1 MKLPVQLA
9 LLGTAGLLATSAFAD
24 TTILPVTST
33 PKNSV
38 YISGDVGYGVLST
51 PNQNIA
57 EPDGFYVQ
65 SASHSNGGFAGGVN
79 IGINHAL
86 SSNLLVG
93 GEFGWASNGR
103 AKYTETSTTN
113 DTPSSDETAT
123 LKITST
129 DLQLLATSTYV
140 FNNGLNVFGK
150 AGAARVQ
157 QKGTVSS
164 SPAWEAETT
173 ETRYQPMLAAGIG
186 YQFRMVNLFVQ
197 YGHIFGKDAKNFNDL
212 FNVNVDE
219 DGNPTGDASFNGTVA
234 VDTIKAGVAV
244 NFAL

>member
-24 TTILPVTST
+24 TTILPVTNT

-38 YISGDVGYGVLST
+38 YISGDIGFGALST
-51 PNQNIA
+51 PDQNIA
-57 EPDGFYVQ
+57 DPDSYAVQ
-65 SASHSNGGFAGGVN
+65 SASHSNAGFAGGVN
-79 IGINHAL
+79 VGVNHAL
-86 SSNLLVG
+86 SSNILVG

-103 AKYTETSTTN
+103 AKYTETFYKG
-113 DTPSSDETAT
+113 DDYT

-129 DLQLLATSTYV
+129 DLQLLATSTYL
-140 FNNGLNVFGK
+140 FNNGLNLFGK

-157 QKGTVSS
+157 QKGTTSGS
-164 SPAWEAETT
+164 GTWDETTT
-173 ETRYQPMLAAGIG
+173 ETQYEPMLAAGVG

-212 FNVNVDE
+212 FNSD
-219 DGNPTGDASFNGTVA
+219 DGGFNGTVA

>member
-1 MKLPVQLA
+1 MKLPVQLV

-33 PKNSV
+33 SKNSV
-38 YISGDVGYGVLST
+38 YISGDAGFGALST
-51 PNQNIA
+51 PDQNLA
-57 EPDGFYVQ
+57 EPDGTYVQ

-79 IGINHAL
+79 VGLNHAL
-86 SSNLLVG
+86 SSNILVG

-103 AKYTETSTTN
+103 AKYTETSTSN
-113 DTPSSDETAT
+113 DTPASDETVT

-129 DLQLLATSTYV
+129 DLQLLATSTFL

-164 SPAWEAETT
+164 YPVWDAETT
-173 ETRYQPMLAAGIG
+173 ETQYQPMLAAGVG
-186 YQFRMVNLFVQ
+186 YQFRMVNVFVQ
-197 YGHIFGKDAKNFNDL
+197 YGHIFGKDPKNINDL
-212 FNVNVDE
+212 FNSN
-219 DGNPTGDASFNGTVA
+219 DGSFNGTVA

>member
-24 TTILPVTST
+24 TTILPVST

-38 YISGDVGYGVLST
+38 YISGDVGYGALST
-51 PNQNIA
+51 PDQNLA
-57 EPDGFYVQ
+57 EPDGTYIQ
-65 SASHSNGGFAGGVN
+65 SASHSTGGFAGGVN
-79 IGINHAL
+79 IGLNHAL
-86 SSNLLVG
+86 SSNILVG
-93 GEFGWASNGR
+93 GEFGWASNGQS
-103 AKYTETSTTN
+103 KYTETSTAN
-113 DTPSSDETAT
+113 DTPASNQTGT

-129 DLQLLATSTYV
+129 DLQLLATSTFL

-164 SPAWEAETT
+164 YPAWEAETT
-173 ETRYQPMLAAGIG
+173 ITRYQPMLAAGVG

-197 YGHIFGKDAKNFNDL
+197 YGHIFGKDAKNVNDL
-212 FNVNVDE
+212 FNGNVDE
-219 DGNPTGDASFNGTVA
+219 DGNVTGDGSFNGTVA
-234 VDTIKAGVAV
+234 VDTIKAGVAF
-244 NFAL
+244 NFAI